1 MVSPFHPC
9 PLRGDS
15 RQGGLRGGCFSRYPS
30 SQQDLLGTRGLFDPT
45 FPGAP
50 LPCLLISRKDLAD
63 KCMYTH
69 FLFIPRFEG
78 FISLLAEGYPLGHHR
93 NRLGVDPFPPP
104 NQSLSSIT
112 NGKVFIQTF
121 QGRHFDHSSQNFSHF
136 P

>member
-1 MVSPFHPC
+1 MA
-9 PLRGDS
+9 
-15 RQGGLRGGCFSRYPS
+15 
-30 SQQDLLGTRGLFDPT
+30 FDPT

-78 FISLLAEGYPLGHHR
+78 FISLLAEGCPSGHHR
-93 NRLGVDPFPPP
+93 NRLDVDPFPPP

-121 QGRHFDHSSQNFSHF
+121 QGRHVDHSSQNFSHF